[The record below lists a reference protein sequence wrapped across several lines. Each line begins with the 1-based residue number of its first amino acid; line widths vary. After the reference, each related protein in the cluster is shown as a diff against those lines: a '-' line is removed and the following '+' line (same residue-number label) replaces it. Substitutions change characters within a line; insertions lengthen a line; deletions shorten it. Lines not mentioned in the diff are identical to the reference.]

1 MSLPL
6 KFRCDVAMSGRMG
19 VELDPRKLSDDE
31 IANLKDA
38 VMAYKT
44 IRPIVQHGDLYRLIS
59 PYEKSGWAALNYVSE
74 GMDRCVLFAFS
85 MVLHTRTRLTLS
97 PKGLDPTGYYKITE
111 LNRQG
116 GKACC
121 HAEGR
126 ILSGDYLMKCGV
138 GFNLAKPFD
147 SCVLLLEKQG
157 SPK

>member
-1 MSLPL
+1 
-6 KFRCDVAMSGRMG
+6 
-19 VELDPRKLSDDE
+19 
-31 IANLKDA
+31 
-38 VMAYKT
+38 MAYKT

-97 PKGLDPTGYYKITE
+97 PKGLDPSGYYKITE